1 MTGTT
6 IGKATTGRGDA
17 HAVAGT
23 TEGEAPTAMHPM
35 RVARKAALKLAL
47 KAAVAMAAVV
57 MVAAPVAAQQVF
69 DTAEAASNALGDAIA
84 RSDQDALRKV
94 LGNQYRTLL
103 PPEGITQDDIYDF
116 LGAWAAHHALQPAG
130 DNAMRIA
137 VGDSGW
143 TFPAPIVKRPAG
155 WQFDLKAG
163 REEVRDRRIARNELV
178 AMDSLLQLADAQ
190 QRYAQQVGNG
200 AFAKRIV
207 SSRGRTDGL
216 YWPSDTEADASP
228 IGPDA
233 LAMGPDVPPE
243 DAYYGYRFR
252 VLPPGTGA
260 GATRFA
266 FIAWPARYGE
276 SGVHTF
282 LIDAE
287 RNFYE
292 RDLGTST
299 ASRAAAMRSF
309 STEGWRRVA
318 DK

>member
-1 MTGTT
+1 MIGTRGRT
-6 IGKATTGRGDA
+6 RTRIRFARARATVVRSMATLLWA
-17 HAVAGT
+17 
-23 TEGEAPTAMHPM
+23 
-35 RVARKAALKLAL
+35 
-47 KAAVAMAAVV
+47 AAVFVGV
-57 MVAAPVAAQQVF
+57 SVAPSSALAQRVYNS
-69 DTAEAASNALGDAIA
+69 AEAASDALGDAIA
-84 RSDQDALRKV
+84 RSDHDALRQV
-94 LGNQYRTLL
+94 LGERYRALL

-116 LGAWAAHHALQPAG
+116 LGAWAAHHAVEPAS
-130 DNAMRIA
+130 DNVKRIA

-143 TFPAPIVKRPAG
+143 TFPAPIVKRAGG
-155 WQFDLKAG
+155 WQFDVNAG
-163 REEVRDRRIARNELV
+163 HQEVRRRRIARNELV

-200 AFAKRIV
+200 QFAKRLV
-207 SSRGRTDGL
+207 SSHGRTDGL
-216 YWPSDTEADASP
+216 YWPADTEADASP

-252 VLPPGTGA
+252 VLSPGTGA
-260 GATRFA
+260 NGTRFA

-282 LIDAE
+282 LIDGE

-292 RDLGTST
+292 RDLGAST
-299 ASRAAAMRSF
+299 ASRAAGLRTF
-309 STEGWRRVA
+309 STDGWRRVA

>member
-1 MTGTT
+1 MFGATMRRGGARAGTSPFGGT
-6 IGKATTGRGDA
+6 PAARTRTADSRPATT
-17 HAVAGT
+17 
-23 TEGEAPTAMHPM
+23 
-35 RVARKAALKLAL
+35 
-47 KAAVAMAAVV
+47 AMALIAGVCLTL
-57 MVAAPVAAQQVF
+57 APPATAQQIYPS
-69 DTAEAASNALGDAIA
+69 AEAASTALGDAIA

-116 LGAWAAHHALQPAG
+116 LGAWAAHHALEPETDG
-130 DNAMRIA
+130 TTRIA

-143 TFPAPIVKRPAG
+143 TFPVPIVKRAAG
-155 WQFDLKAG
+155 WQFDIQAG
-163 REEVRDRRIARNELV
+163 QRAVRDRRIARNELV
-178 AMDSLLQLADAQ
+178 AMESLLQLADAQ
-190 QRYAQQVGNG
+190 QRYAQQVGG
-200 AFAKRIV
+200 GRFAMRIV

-216 YWPSDTEADASP
+216 YWPADTDADASP

-233 LAMGPDVPPE
+233 LVMGPDVPPE

-252 VLPPGTGA
+252 VLHPGTDPV
-260 GATRFA
+260 TPRFA

-287 RNFYE
+287 KNFYE
-292 RDLGTST
+292 RDLGPST
-299 ASRAAAMRSF
+299 AARAAGMRVF
-309 STEGWRRVA
+309 STTGWRRVA